1 MIECMCKVV
10 RLLSLVQL
18 HKWRLRDLFSA
29 LDRNED
35 GLVELVEFDRLF
47 ALYNAN
53 ASIAASHLLQNEAEG
68 LLLDQEIQQLEEV
81 NAHAA
86 ACLQL
91 SKCDLQE
98 LEMNAAQPD
107 VCAELAEKQNARRQ
121 PLSLAHALSVFDC

>member
-47 ALYNAN
+47 ALYNAS

-107 VCAELAEKQNARRQ
+107 VCAELAEKQNARR
-121 PLSLAHALSVFDC
+121 